1 MRFEV
6 LGPLV
11 VRNGDGIDVTPR
23 GVQKRR
29 LLAALVS
36 TAPAPVAAERLADV
50 LWPGRPPSANA
61 IQAQMSRL
69 RRDISPAK
77 IKMDGR
83 GYTLAVPDDAIDV
96 KQFEDLLA
104 RSASNADADPAEAR
118 CLLRAAESLVRGRPY
133 DDIADTDLGR
143 GESVRLER
151 VARSVRA
158 RRLAIEVRSDE
169 HLDAACSELEA
180 LVVTEPVD
188 EHWWAL
194 LMTAQYRQGRQAEA
208 LRTFQM
214 ARGVLVDELGLEPGP
229 ELRELEQRILAQDP
243 SLRPVTPS
251 VEPTR
256 KHDQRRIARIPNR
269 LTSIIGRDDVLTD
282 LGQELTRARLVTLL
296 GPGGAGKTTIAT
308 ELARRAST
316 HSVTFVEFAPLTDP
330 DSVIPAI
337 ASELGISVGDTPAA
351 AVGLST
357 LDRVID
363 AIAGSPHLLV
373 LDNCEHVVDAAA
385 KAVYELLETCPD
397 LVVLATSRE
406 ALGVPGEAVWP
417 LPPLAADAAVRLFVE
432 RAQLAAPDLDAGE
445 LDPAVVA
452 EICARVDSLPLA
464 IELAAARIRS
474 MHVTELLERLHDR
487 FTVLASGPRTVDP
500 RQQTLRAVVD
510 WSHDLLDERERA
522 VFRRLTAFAG
532 GATLDAAEVVCSDGD
547 DVLLDEV
554 GAVVERLID
563 KSLVLVDR
571 SSGRVRYSMLETLAE
586 YGAERLRESGE
597 VERVSDA
604 HARYIADLLA
614 PALHGLLG
622 PEQRTWIDQ
631 ITTERENLRVALEV
645 AVARGEA
652 NLALR
657 LVAPVGWYFYMVG
670 QVDQGSVALEDALSC
685 PGPVE
690 PELRAIVLAHYGWL
704 SANGPNMAIALDA
717 TEEAFALV
725 AGTTDP
731 WTETFVTITRIMSL
745 FFGGRRDQ
753 LQELLPIAEE
763 ASRRSTDG
771 WSAAIV
777 ALVRGV
783 VAQFD
788 GDPERTEQS
797 LWEAVRRF
805 EAVGDEFSLA
815 IALTEASEIVEMYG
829 DYDAAHDMLA
839 RGIDLSERV
848 GFSVKLLAM
857 RVRLANV
864 ETLRGNVERA
874 EQMHLDLLAEIA
886 DEALPWLRTMSYIGL
901 ATIARRTQRPER
913 ATSWIE
919 QAWAISRYRDA
930 PIIQAL
936 VLVGRGYTA
945 DLLGHHELAVDHQ
958 RHGLAIALAHS
969 TPRGLANSMEGM
981 AGALRS
987 PPTRTSTLSAARLLG
1002 AADALRRRS
1011 GGAMPPAERFDVD
1024 RAERRARR
1032 SMGDHAFE
1040 VEFAI
1045 GAGSDVQE
1053 VLDAVSALL

>member
-1 MRFEV
+1 
-6 LGPLV
+6 
-11 VRNGDGIDVTPR
+11 
-23 GVQKRR
+23 
-29 LLAALVS
+29 
-36 TAPAPVAAERLADV
+36 
-50 LWPGRPPSANA
+50 
-61 IQAQMSRL
+61 MSRL
-69 RRDISPAK
+69 RRDIAPAK
-77 IKMDGR
+77 IKSDGR
-83 GYTLAVPDDAIDV
+83 GYALAVTADTIDV
-96 KQFEDLLA
+96 RRFEELIA
-104 RSASNADADPAEAR
+104 RAAEFADDDPAEAR

-133 DDIADTDLGR
+133 DDIADSEIGR
-143 GESVRLER
+143 AESVRLER
-151 VARSVRA
+151 VARSARA
-158 RRLAIEVRSDE
+158 RRLELELRSEE
-169 HLDAACSELEA
+169 HLDAACAELEA

-194 LMTAQYRQGRQAEA
+194 LMTAQYGQGRQVDA
-208 LRTFQM
+208 LRTFQT
-214 ARGVLVDELGLEPGP
+214 ARSVLVEELGLEPGP

-243 SLRPVTPS
+243 TLSPGRATPS
-251 VEPTR
+251 AEPTR
-256 KHDQRRIARIPNR
+256 QHDQRRVGRIPNR
-269 LTSIIGRDDVLTD
+269 LTSIIGRDDLLAD
-282 LGQELTRARLVTLL
+282 LGAELTATRLVTLL

-308 ELARRAST
+308 ELARRASAC
-316 HSVTFVEFAPLTDP
+316 SVTFVEFAPLTDP

-337 ASELGISVGDTPAA
+337 AAELGISAGDTPAA

-385 KAVYELLETCPD
+385 KAVYELLESCPD

-406 ALGVPGEAVWP
+406 ALGVPGEVVRP
-417 LPPLAADAAVRLFVE
+417 LPPLGTDAAARLFVE
-432 RAQLAAPDLDAGE
+432 RARVAAPDVDSGDLD
-445 LDPAVVA
+445 LAVVA
-452 EICARVDSLPLA
+452 EICARVDALPLA

-474 MHVTELLERLHDR
+474 MHITELLARLDDR

-510 WSHDLLDERERA
+510 WSHELLDERERA

-547 DVLLDEV
+547 VVMLDEV
-554 GAVVERLID
+554 GAIVERLID
-563 KSLVLVDR
+563 KSLVMVDR
-571 SSGRVRYSMLETLAE
+571 SSGRARYSMLETLAE

-597 VERVSDA
+597 IERVSDA
-604 HARYIADLLA
+604 HAGYIADVLA

-622 PEQRTWIDQ
+622 PEQRTWIDT
-631 ITTERENLRVALEV
+631 ITAERENLRVALEV

-670 QVDQGSVALEDALSC
+670 QADLGSVALEDALSC
-685 PGPVE
+685 PGAVE

-704 SANGPNMAIALDA
+704 SANGPNMATALDA
-717 TEEAFALV
+717 TGEAFALV
-725 AGTTDP
+725 AGSSDP
-731 WTETFVTITRIMSL
+731 WTETFVVITRIMSL
-745 FFGGRRDQ
+745 FFSGRRDQ
-753 LQELLPIAEE
+753 LEELLPIAED
-763 ASRRSTDG
+763 ASRRSADG

-788 GDPERTEQS
+788 GDPKRTEQS

-805 EAVGDEFSLA
+805 EEVGDEFSLA

-839 RGIDLSERV
+839 RGIELSERV

-874 EQMHLDLLAEIA
+874 EQMHLDLLKEIA
-886 DEALPWLRTMSYIGL
+886 DEAVPWLRTMSYIGL
-901 ATIARRTQRPER
+901 ATIARRTQRPEQ
-913 ATSWIE
+913 ASSWIE
-919 QAWAISRYRDA
+919 QAWAISRTREA
-930 PIIQAL
+930 PMIQSL

-945 DLLGHHELAVDHQ
+945 DLLGHHERAVDDQ
-958 RHGLAIALAHS
+958 RQGLTIALAHS
-969 TPRGLANSMEGM
+969 TPRGVANSMEGL
-981 AGALRS
+981 AGALAIA
-987 PPTRTSTLSAARLLG
+987 PDPTLHASAARLLG

-1032 SMGDHAFE
+1032 SMGDQGFEAAF
-1040 VEFAI
+1040 AD
-1045 GAGSDVQE
+1045 GARHDVQE
-1053 VLDAVSALL
+1053 LLDEVTALR